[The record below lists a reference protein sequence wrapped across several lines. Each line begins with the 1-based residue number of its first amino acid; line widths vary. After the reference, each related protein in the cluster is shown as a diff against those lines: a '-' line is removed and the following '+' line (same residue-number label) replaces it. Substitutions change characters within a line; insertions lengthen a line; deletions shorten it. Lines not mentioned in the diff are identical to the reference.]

1 MDPIGF
7 GLENY
12 DAAGAW
18 RTKDGNFDIDTTG
31 TLPDGR
37 TFTGAKGLKQF
48 LRADRPRSP
57 GILPRS

>member
-18 RTKDGNFDIDTTG
+18 RERDGKFPIDSAA
-31 TLPDGR
+31 P
-37 TFTGAKGLKQF
+37 KELKQT
-48 LRADRPRSP
+48 LKSQADKRRAGQIGLSTAP
-57 GILPRS
+57 

>member
-7 GLENY
+7 GLENF

-18 RTKDGNFDIDTTG
+18 RTKDGNFDVDSSG

-37 TFTGAKGLKQF
+37 TFAG
-48 LRADRPRSP
+48 PR
-57 GILPRS
+57 G